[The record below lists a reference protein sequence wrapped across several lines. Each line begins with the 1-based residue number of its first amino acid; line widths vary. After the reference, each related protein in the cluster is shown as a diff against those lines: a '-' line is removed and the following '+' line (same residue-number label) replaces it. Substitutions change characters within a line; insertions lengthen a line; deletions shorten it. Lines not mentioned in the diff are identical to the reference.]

1 MGVAKRIASLC
12 AVVALLS
19 ACASVDDRGAEIQAP
34 TLFDDIEVKFTEL
47 GSGYVRQGTAIA
59 PQVIS
64 QVTPGVDK
72 AAVRQLL
79 GHPAHESDPRW
90 WEYHISLPLGAGN
103 SELVCQYG
111 ITFDAAGQVTRT
123 EWRRPQCSSLYA
135 ELNKPV
141 APEVEEI
148 TLFSDVLFGFDSA
161 TLTAEGRKEL
171 DLAAGVVS
179 GKALQL
185 DRILVIGHTDRIG
198 AVGYNDKLSLRRA
211 EAVRNYL
218 ISRGIDS
225 RHIFAEGRGSREPVT
240 QCQGAVNAALKQ
252 CLQPNRRVQIMIY
265 GQR

>member
-1 MGVAKRIASLC
+1 MGIAKRLASLC
-12 AVVALLS
+12 AIAMLT
-19 ACASVDDRGAEIQAP
+19 ACASVDDKATQNHVP
-34 TLFDDIEVKFTEL
+34 TLFDDVEVKFTEL
-47 GSGYVRQGTAIA
+47 GAGYVRQGVAIA

-64 QVTPGVDK
+64 QVVPGIDK
-72 AAVRQLL
+72 SSVRQLL
-79 GHPAHESDPRW
+79 GHPVHESDPRW
-90 WEYHISLPLGAGN
+90 WEYHIRLPLGAGN

-135 ELNKPV
+135 ELNKP
-141 APEVEEI
+141 APQEVEEI

-161 TLTAEGRKEL
+161 TLTAEGRREL

-179 GKALQL
+179 GKAMQL

-198 AVGYNDKLSLRRA
+198 AVSYNDKLSLRRA
-211 EAVRNYL
+211 EAVRSYL

-240 QCQGAVNAALKQ
+240 YCEGAVNAALKQ